1 MDEPKYVKGA
11 KATFT
16 VKIGID
22 GMEDVEEAKER
33 FTNAMNE
40 GSDSKDAFYYTGSE
54 WIYLDDNL
62 EQKAEYLDRLVDFII
77 RDYLRTCDEA
87 DRKPSKG
94 YIRSSD
100 FGRHATTVFQ
110 FASNYVNDTIMHIG
124 GEEIP
129 AREETE

>member
-16 VKIGID
+16 VKA
-22 GMEDVEEAKER
+22 V
-33 FTNAMNE
+33 
-40 GSDSKDAFYYTGSE
+40 SKLTA
-54 WIYLDDNL
+54 
-62 EQKAEYLDRLVDFII
+62 KAEYLDRLVDFII

-87 DRKPSKG
+87 DR
-94 YIRSSD
+94 D

-110 FASNYVNDTIMHIG
+110 FASNYVNDTIMHID

-129 AREETE
+129 ARSNEPMP

>member
-1 MDEPKYVKGA
+1 MDEPKYVEGA

-33 FTNAMNE
+33 FTNAMYE

-54 WIYLDDNL
+54 WIYLDDSL

-87 DRKPSKG
+87 DR
-94 YIRSSD
+94 D

-129 AREETE
+129 ARSNEPMP